1 MWTWIPVFLL
11 NAQADSSS
19 QPYSPGLGAFLVIA
33 SGAVGS
39 VFYGFLGDKIGRSRS
54 TILAM
59 LISGLCC
66 LVVGFLQHINPNWLL
81 FICMIW
87 GVTVVADSAQ
97 FSAAASELCEP
108 QYIGTVLTLQTSI
121 GFLITMVSIRLIPF
135 LQTIGGWELA
145 FSVLGIGPLLG
156 IIAMR
161 GLFKLPQATKMAN
174 GNR

>member
-1 MWTWIPVFLL
+1 MGLFFTVFWGIKS
-11 NAQADSSS
+11 AA
-19 QPYSPGLGAFLVIA
+19 
-33 SGAVGS
+33 AV
-39 VFYGFLGDKIGRSRS
+39 R
-54 TILAM
+54 
-59 LISGLCC
+59 
-66 LVVGFLQHINPNWLL
+66 PNWLL